1 MMLSPRTTEEEEGRE
16 DLTNNQLDFSQPWH
30 FSDVVLKVEEERF
43 HVHRS
48 ILSMWSPTFSKMF
61 TSGFREKTAE
71 EVPLPGKIA
80 SQIREML
87 LAIYPTS
94 AKEIDD
100 ENYSFLL
107 DLAREYMIEKLTE
120 KCEDFLIHKLRWP
133 RQQHSSQCLDL
144 LVTAQSY
151 NLERL
156 QEECIKNAGNLS
168 RQELNSHSKRHEILL
183 PNYRKL
189 VDGIMER
196 MENKLME
203 LQRSSSGFALY

>member
-1 MMLSPRTTEEEEGRE
+1 MFYPRKTEEEEGKE

-48 ILSMWSPTFSKMF
+48 ILSMWSPVFSKMF
-61 TSGFREKTAE
+61 TADFSEKTAE
-71 EVPLPGKIA
+71 EVLLPGKIA
-80 SQIREML
+80 NQIREML

-107 DLAREYMIEKLTE
+107 DLAGEYLMEKLTE

-133 RQQHSSQCLDL
+133 RQ
-144 LVTAQSY
+144 
-151 NLERL
+151 
-156 QEECIKNAGNLS
+156 
-168 RQELNSHSKRHEILL
+168 
-183 PNYRKL
+183 
-189 VDGIMER
+189 
-196 MENKLME
+196 
-203 LQRSSSGFALY
+203 

>member
-1 MMLSPRTTEEEEGRE
+1 MAFQRCSFEGGRGKISCSPKY
-16 DLTNNQLDFSQPWH
+16 LV
-30 FSDVVLKVEEERF
+30 DVVANFFENVYLR
-43 HVHRS
+43 
-48 ILSMWSPTFSKMF
+48 LQ
-61 TSGFREKTAE
+61 GKTAE

-168 RQELNSHSKRHEILL
+168 RQELNSHSKRDEILF

-196 MENKLME
+196 MENKIME
-203 LQRSSSGFALY
+203 LQRPSSVFKLY